1 MKKGNYHNGLM
12 SVRMDEP
19 RTEIQPL
26 DLVVMLYDGMV
37 SFLMKAMSAIRN
49 GNISE
54 KSLYLSRVL
63 SIVEE
68 LYSSL
73 DLEAGGEVSERL
85 GQLYMYLMKE
95 VSVVNLT
102 SDLERLQKALEIILT
117 LREAWKEVGLSSGE
131 HIMKGGPVLQ
141 PD

>member
-1 MKKGNYHNGLM
+1 MEKGNFQDGLM
-12 SVRMDEP
+12 SDRMEEAG
-19 RTEIQPL
+19 TELQPL
-26 DLVVMLYDGMV
+26 DLVVMLYDGMA

-73 DLEAGGEVSERL
+73 DREAGGEVSERL
-85 GQLYMYLMKE
+85 AELYMYLMKE

-117 LREAWKEVGLSSGE
+117 LREAWKEVGSSSGE